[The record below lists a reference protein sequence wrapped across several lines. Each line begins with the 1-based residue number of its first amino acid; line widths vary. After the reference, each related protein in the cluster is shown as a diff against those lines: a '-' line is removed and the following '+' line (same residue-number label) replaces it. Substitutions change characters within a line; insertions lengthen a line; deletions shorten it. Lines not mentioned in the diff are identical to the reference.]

1 MWFIFV
7 ILLIIVVVVL
17 KVFLKKVLKPKV
29 KGFVGEFTVNTR
41 LHFLGDNYIVMKDL
55 ILHNSNGYT
64 SQIDHIVISE
74 YGIFV
79 IETKNYKGWIFGNE
93 KSDNW
98 TQVIYNEKYYF
109 RNPIKQNYSHIC
121 ALKNVLAEFPK
132 IEYYPIIVFSK
143 NATLKRIESSKPV
156 IYDYQLNN
164 TIKKFSNRKCLSLYE
179 LNEIKLKLETCEVSV
194 NSSKKE
200 HVKNIRKV
208 VVEKEYKKRN
218 LICPR
223 CNGELILRNG
233 KNGKFYGCSNF
244 PKCRFTMSY

>member
-7 ILLIIVVVVL
+7 ILLIIVVVII

-98 TQVIYNEKYYF
+98 TQVIYNEKHYF

-121 ALKNVLAEFPK
+121 ALKNILSDFPK

-143 NATLKRIESSKPV
+143 NATLKRIESSIPV
-156 IYDYQLNN
+156 IYSNQLNN
-164 TIKKFSNRKCLSLYE
+164 IIKNYTCKKCLTIYE
-179 LNEIKLKLETCEVSV
+179 INAIKLKLESSEVT
-194 NSSKKE
+194 NSFAKKE